1 MILGNNTTRKSI
13 TNTIFIPLYDTKLYH
28 YTLRK
33 IYKYSDTFPSHCT
46 LLATKYPKIEKGA
59 KQPMTQIKQITPS
72 HRLANNSGKLAL
84 SYNYPSHTLSHSRV
98 QPYIIIPPKIHHQS
112 LLKNHPAS
120 SRSDHR
126 YYDPFSFPLS
136 P

>member
-1 MILGNNTTRKSI
+1 MIQGFTIIRSEKSVNI
-13 TNTIFIPLYDTKLYH
+13 QILSRATVHCSQQSTQKL
-28 YTLRK
+28 K
-33 IYKYSDTFPSHCT
+33 
-46 LLATKYPKIEKGA
+46 KGA

-72 HRLANNSGKLAL
+72 HYLANNSGKLAL

-112 LLKNHPAS
+112 LLKDHPVS